1 MDEIQL
7 PKLAAWVTDAGL
19 AGESETSLL
28 AGFSERAVAAGI
40 PLARSSVLIDTLH
53 PIYEGRVFGWERD
66 KDEIA
71 PRDYGRTHGNVPDDR
86 WRRSPFYRLLE
97 TGELF
102 FAPPAYGRERGRIFG
117 LS

>member
-53 PIYEGRVFGWERD
+53 PIHEGRVFGWERD

-71 PRDYGRTHGNVPDDR
+71 PRDYGRTH
-86 WRRSPFYRLLE
+86 
-97 TGELF
+97 
-102 FAPPAYGRERGRIFG
+102 
-117 LS
+117 